1 METAGSRRKIQ
12 WHPAFCSAVQL
23 VFQEETI
30 SLEYLREYTLNTKPL
45 QMDLLVIKKPVEYR
59 LKNSLGH
66 LFKGHNI
73 MEYKSPGDLLGI
85 DTYYKVYGYAC
96 LYKAAA
102 DTENAILAEDITIS
116 LVRNEKPVTL
126 LNYLMECGY
135 QITVPYAGIYYVK
148 KDGFIDTQI
157 VVTGELED
165 DTQIWLRALAPKL
178 EPETLGRLMARTRG
192 IPSQGKKTLM
202 DSVMQVVLSAN
213 REWLAKRKGEDLE
226 MCEALR
232 ELMADEIKAEL
243 TKAEA
248 LGTAIGETQ
257 GRIKGKLEL
266 LYSFVKRNDWTLK
279 QAAKELNMT
288 EEQFMEQVHSFGLD
302 K

>member
-1 METAGSRRKIQ
+1 MEMAFSVKIKAEEREGYGNSRKQ
-12 WHPAFCSAVQL
+12 
-23 VFQEETI
+23 
-30 SLEYLREYTLNTKPL
+30 
-45 QMDLLVIKKPVEYR
+45 
-59 LKNSLGH
+59 
-66 LFKGHNI
+66 
-73 MEYKSPGDLLGI
+73 
-85 DTYYKVYGYAC
+85 
-96 LYKAAA
+96 
-102 DTENAILAEDITIS
+102 
-116 LVRNEKPVTL
+116 
-126 LNYLMECGY
+126 
-135 QITVPYAGIYYVK
+135 K
-148 KDGFIDTQI
+148 KDSMASGILFSSAI
-157 VVTGELED
+157 GLS
-165 DTQIWLRALAPKL
+165 
-178 EPETLGRLMARTRG
+178 GRDNLIGVSKG
-192 IPSQGKKTLM
+192 IKTLM